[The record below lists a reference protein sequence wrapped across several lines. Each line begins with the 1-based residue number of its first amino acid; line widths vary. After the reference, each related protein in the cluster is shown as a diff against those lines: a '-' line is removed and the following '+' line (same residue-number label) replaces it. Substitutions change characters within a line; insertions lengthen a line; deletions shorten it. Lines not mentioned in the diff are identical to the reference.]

1 MANPTKI
8 RNSVSQILR
17 EIEFA
22 NFRVMKNV
30 EWLYFCV
37 LNFSRNAKG
46 FDPFFANFRENC
58 ERTKVLQ
65 FAYLYD
71 VVHIITDVLFSQKVV
86 IFYKTQDP

>member
-1 MANPTKI
+1 MNY
-8 RNSVSQILR
+8 VSQILR

-46 FDPFFANFRENC
+46 FDPFFAKFRENC
-58 ERTKVLQ
+58 ERNKIIQ
-65 FAYLYD
+65 FILLLPLKRAS
-71 VVHIITDVLFSQKVV
+71 ITRILLGLIDIRISHKYMHLFIKL
-86 IFYKTQDP
+86 D